1 MKKLTIAILLSI
13 VVCACHH
20 SHHHD
25 KDAHKESNAMEV
37 IFHDEHKPAEWSI
50 CKVEKKDIGCVVSAM
65 SQVLSSP
72 EEEDRI
78 VALYSGKIK
87 FLNKDIA
94 LGKRVSK
101 GQALFAIENNE
112 IADNSISV
120 RYQQAKADYQ
130 ASKIEYERKKEL
142 LNDGIV
148 SQAVVDKALQE
159 YTSAKAL
166 YNALSSAS
174 QGTSNLRS
182 NRNGYIVS
190 LKVGNGEYVQE
201 GDVLAIVSENKTV
214 NLKCSVPYSYYNEL
228 KNLKDANFILG
239 DKVISLSE
247 KNGKILS
254 YSHTIS
260 EQNGMVDV
268 ILQIRNDEDFLTGSF
283 IKTFLI
289 TDSQN
294 ESLVIDK
301 ECVMEELGVYF
312 VFVQK
317 KAEVY
322 EKRQIKVGKSDG
334 KHIEILSGLK
344 EEEKVVAKGAYLLRL
359 AQSSGTLDAHAGHNH

>member
-1 MKKLTIAILLSI
+1 MKKFVYTVLLCT
-13 VVCACHH
+13 VMCACHH
-20 SHHHD
+20 HD
-25 KDAHKESNAMEV
+25 HKKEDAHKESNAMEV
-37 IFHDEHKPAEWSI
+37 VFHDEHRPNDWSI
-50 CKVEKKDIGCVVSAM
+50 CKVEKKNIGCIVSAM

-87 FLNKDIA
+87 FLDKDIA
-94 LGKRVSK
+94 LGKKVSK
-101 GQALFAIENNE
+101 GQALFVIENND
-112 IADNSISV
+112 IADNSLSV

-130 ASKIEYERKKEL
+130 ARKIEYERKKEL

-159 YTSAKAL
+159 YSSAKAL

-174 QGTSNLRS
+174 QGTSHLRS
-182 NRNGYIVS
+182 NKNGYIVS
-190 LKVGNGEYVQE
+190 LKVNNGEYVQE
-201 GDVLAIVSENKTV
+201 GDVLAVISENKTV

-228 KNLKDANFILG
+228 KNLKDANFVLG
-239 DKVISLSE
+239 DRVISLSE
-247 KNGKILS
+247 KSGKILS

-289 TDSQN
+289 TDSQD

-317 KAEVY
+317 KDEVY
-322 EKRQIKVGKSDG
+322 EKRQIKTGKNDG
-334 KHIEILSGLK
+334 KHMEVLSGLK
-344 EEEKVVAKGAYLLRL
+344 EGEKVVAKGAYLLRL